1 MLQYTSITEDMV
13 FEIIERVMPQYVAPF
28 LVTLVKEIYTRSMGI
43 ISVTAI
49 IAIWSA
55 AKGIQYMADGLNAVH
70 ELKETRNWFVL
81 RFWAVIYTI
90 VFLVAI
96 VFTLVVLVFGNSL
109 RHLAADYLPFI
120 AHLVKIIIKF
130 RGLIMLLLLILFFD
144 VILPHFRIQSLPL
157 KASFLEPRHVQLH
170 GMFFPSGFPSML
182 IILMDFP
189 CMEA

>member
-70 ELKETRNWFVL
+70 ELKETRNLVCTPILGGYLYHCFSGCDC
-81 RFWAVIYTI
+81 IY
-90 VFLVAI
+90 ACCAG
-96 VFTLVVLVFGNSL
+96 FGNSL

-130 RGLIMLLLLILFFD
+130 RGLSCYFF
-144 VILPHFRIQSLPL
+144 
-157 KASFLEPRHVQLH
+157 
-170 GMFFPSGFPSML
+170 
-182 IILMDFP
+182 
-189 CMEA
+189 